1 MWARTYTDL
10 LGNYFVDKHHLI
22 HLNASPPM
30 LDERLAK
37 WVEKVLPIGVC
48 IHSVFVALSYT
59 GDASVALMITMSCLS
74 IGGLLFFECWESCKD
89 EEPPQD
95 INMAIPCVVQCLILS
110 AAGATVPVPEV
121 TTGATGFTGAAARL
135 TATPSPLVY
144 VINRG
149 EQAEPQALTL
159 ARTLRGAGLAVELDG
174 SSAAFGKQFKRADRS
189 GAPWAVVLGDE
200 EAQASQLRLKPL
212 RAEGE
217 EQQLSWDETL
227 SYLTEQR

>member
-48 IHSVFVALSYT
+48 IHSVFGALSYT

-95 INMAIPCVVQCLILS
+95 INMAIPCVVQCLPVS
-110 AAGATVPVPEV
+110 VVGGTVPVGTSRVCLRARMCLCYSFQHFWMHAPYV
-121 TTGATGFTGAAARL
+121 WRAVHTRLAPGSRAAIPRMLRVLRVLRAPRFL
-135 TATPSPLVY
+135 HPLTVVHKIREASDRYAVKAVAPPCRSLYLAHPRCVCTATC
-144 VINRG
+144 
-149 EQAEPQALTL
+149 T
-159 ARTLRGAGLAVELDG
+159 
-174 SSAAFGKQFKRADRS
+174 
-189 GAPWAVVLGDE
+189 PWLPT
-200 EAQASQLRLKPL
+200 SIR
-212 RAEGE
+212 
-217 EQQLSWDETL
+217 
-227 SYLTEQR
+227 

>member
-48 IHSVFVALSYT
+48 IHSVFGALSYT

-110 AAGATVPVPEV
+110 AAGATVPVV
-121 TTGATGFTGAAARL
+121 TSRGCLRARMCLCYSFQHFWMHAPYVWRAVHTRLAPGSRAAIPRMLRVLRVLRAPRFL
-135 TATPSPLVY
+135 HPLTVVHKIREASDRYAVKAVAPPCRSLYLAHPRCVCTATC
-144 VINRG
+144 
-149 EQAEPQALTL
+149 T
-159 ARTLRGAGLAVELDG
+159 
-174 SSAAFGKQFKRADRS
+174 
-189 GAPWAVVLGDE
+189 PWLPT
-200 EAQASQLRLKPL
+200 SIR
-212 RAEGE
+212 
-217 EQQLSWDETL
+217 
-227 SYLTEQR
+227 